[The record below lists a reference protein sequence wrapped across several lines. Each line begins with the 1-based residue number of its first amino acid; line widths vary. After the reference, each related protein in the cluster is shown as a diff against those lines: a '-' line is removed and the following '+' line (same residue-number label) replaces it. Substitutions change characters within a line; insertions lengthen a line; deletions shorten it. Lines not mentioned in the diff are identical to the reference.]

1 MLKIMRQEDS
11 MDDVKMAGMKRAVDL
26 PKIEDKQHPVYYSE
40 EKWQE
45 MFFNTNP
52 EMLLKLEMYKNMVIE
67 KYEEESKKVDGFE
80 LL

>member
-1 MLKIMRQEDS
+1 MYCTMSQEITKATDLKR
-11 MDDVKMAGMKRAVDL
+11 
-26 PKIEDKQHPVYYSE
+26 IEDPNHPVYYSE

-52 EMLLKLEMYKNMVIE
+52 DMLLKLEMYKNMIIE
-67 KYEEESKKVDGFE
+67 KYEEESKRVDGFE